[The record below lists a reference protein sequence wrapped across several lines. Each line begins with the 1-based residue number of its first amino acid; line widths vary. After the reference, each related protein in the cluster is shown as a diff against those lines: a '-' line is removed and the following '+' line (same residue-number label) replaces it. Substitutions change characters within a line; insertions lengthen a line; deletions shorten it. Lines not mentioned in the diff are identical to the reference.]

1 MRVLT
6 CVMDTVQGSR
16 HNSARLVS
24 IWSSSS
30 RVHASWEAAVSRAG
44 EMVRRIVATQLFAST
59 AEYASKDPSIVGGRR
74 PSSRCIQHP
83 PQNPGLVV
91 VLSTAALLGLRR

>member
-6 CVMDTVQGSR
+6 WVMDTVQGSPR
-16 HNSARLVS
+16 KSARLVS
-24 IWSSSS
+24 MRSSWS

-59 AEYASKDPSIVGGRR
+59 AE
-74 PSSRCIQHP
+74 
-83 PQNPGLVV
+83 
-91 VLSTAALLGLRR
+91 